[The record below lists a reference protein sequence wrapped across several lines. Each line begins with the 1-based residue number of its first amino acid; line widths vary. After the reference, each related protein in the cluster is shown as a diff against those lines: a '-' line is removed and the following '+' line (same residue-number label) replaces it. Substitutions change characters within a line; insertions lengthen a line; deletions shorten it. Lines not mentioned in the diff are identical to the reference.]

1 MSDRKSTATAT
12 VWPPRYIRER
22 QSQHIRKLPYRYQQV
37 GVIALALVLLIL
49 PVAGANDFWVT
60 ILITTFISV
69 VGAIGLNFLSG
80 FSGQISLGQA
90 AFLAIGGYTVAVL
103 SGNYGMPFW
112 VSLPAAA
119 VVTAIVS
126 VAIGIPTLRLRGFYV
141 AMVTFAFHFFV
152 HTILSRW
159 ELTGKQTGIAVE
171 RPIIA
176 GINLLDDRRFYYF
189 VLAIGALMVYLAFTI
204 ERGFMAR
211 AWGAIRD
218 RDLAA
223 AAVGIPIARYKL
235 LAYMWSGLYVGVA
248 GGLLAWY
255 FTYLTPDNFPFLLA
269 VSYLGMI
276 LVGGMG
282 VVLGSIL
289 GAVFVTLVPE
299 AVRIGAD
306 LVGGYVEL
314 PVTFLAD
321 AQLVVFGL
329 LIVVT
334 VVYAPRGLF
343 GFWQDAKKYLRNW
356 PFTY

>member
-1 MSDRKSTATAT
+1 MSDRLTAATAR
-12 VWPPRYIRER
+12 VWPQRYIREE
-22 QSQHIRKLPYRYQQV
+22 QGEHIRKLPYRYQQV
-37 GVIALALVLLIL
+37 GVAVLAVVLLL
-49 PVAGANDFWVT
+49 VPVAGANDYWIT
-60 ILITTFISV
+60 ILITTFIAV

-90 AFLAIGGYTVAVL
+90 GFLAVGAYTVALL
-103 SGNYGMPFW
+103 SSRYGLPFW
-112 VSLPAAA
+112 VTLPAAG
-119 VVTAIVS
+119 VVTSLVS
-126 VAIGIPTLRLRGFYV
+126 VIIGIPTLRLRGFYV
-141 AMVTFAFHFFV
+141 AMVTFVFHFFV
-152 HTILSRW
+152 LTILARW
-159 ELTGKQTGIAVE
+159 DVTGKQTGIAVE
-171 RPIIA
+171 RPVIA
-176 GINLLDDRRFYYF
+176 GIDFLDDRRFYYL
-189 VLAIGALMVYLAFTI
+189 VLIVCALMVYAAFTI
-204 ERGFMAR
+204 ERGYMAR

-223 AAVGIPIARYKL
+223 AAVGIPIARFKL

-289 GAVFVTLVPE
+289 GAVFITLVPE
-299 AVRIGAD
+299 AVTILAD
-306 LVGGYVEL
+306 LVDEQVEL

-321 AQLVVFGL
+321 AQLVVFGF

-343 GFWQDAKKYLRNW
+343 GFWQDTKKYLRNW